1 MVTHTSLPAMSVP
14 GGYSYGSNSPGI
26 TAVLCGDSVLT
37 DAPDHFSSTPSWTS
51 VHYLYNTLL
60 VTNTTDALLQNFS
73 NFLITFSD

>member
-1 MVTHTSLPAMSVP
+1 MLTHTCLLAMSVP
-14 GGYSYGSNSPGI
+14 AGYSYGSNPPGI

-60 VTNTTDALLQNFS
+60 VTNTTDALLQNLS
-73 NFLITFSD
+73 NFLM